1 MMGEGGGPGGPRGG
15 GRGGGPGGRGGRA
28 FATFLTHPSAGV
40 GTSCRNPEFGYSLI
54 PCSYRGLCSVCIF
67 SYEADTGIM

>member
-1 MMGEGGGPGGPRGG
+1 MMSEGGGPGGPRGG

-40 GTSCRNPEFGYSLI
+40 GTSCRNPDIGYHIVDSA
-54 PCSYRGLCSVCIF
+54 LCKDCIF